1 MSDKKINSIE
11 TSNHS
16 TTPNLS
22 DSGTKTKVDFKGS
35 CLKQD
40 TVTFNHGTIID
51 IYLVYEISK
60 TFTISRYPTLENCF
74 LELLVWLKMLILIS
88 KNILDMELDL
98 IDMDF
103 FSPSSGETGK
113 SIIIFGVDTSS
124 YTKIDNRRKIF

>member
-11 TSNHS
+11 TSNYS

-88 KNILDMELDL
+88 TNILDMELDL

-103 FSPSSGETGK
+103 FSHSSVETGK
-113 SIIIFGVDTSS
+113 SMIIFGVDTSS
-124 YTKIDNRRKIF
+124 YTRIDNRRKIF

>member
-60 TFTISRYPTLENCF
+60 NFTISRYPTLENCF
-74 LELLVWLKMLILIS
+74 FGAVSLTE
-88 KNILDMELDL
+88 NAD
-98 IDMDF
+98 IDQCKYSRYGIGFDRHGF
-103 FSPSSGETGK
+103 FFTL
-113 SIIIFGVDTSS
+113 
-124 YTKIDNRRKIF
+124 

>member
-88 KNILDMELDL
+88 TNILDMELDL

-103 FSPSSGETGK
+103 FFTL
-113 SIIIFGVDTSS
+113 
-124 YTKIDNRRKIF
+124 

>member
-22 DSGTKTKVDFKGS
+22 DSGTKTKVKFKGS

-60 TFTISRYPTLENCF
+60 NFTISRYPTLENCF

-88 KNILDMELDL
+88 TNILDMELDL

-103 FSPSSGETGK
+103 FSHSSGETGK
-113 SIIIFGVDTSS
+113 SMIIFGVDTSS
-124 YTKIDNRRKIF
+124 YTRIDNRRKIF